1 MPGTEGTKTPECNSH
16 PARENPRT
24 MSNANSPEHY
34 IDRTSFSGFQILA
47 ISLCALINVF
57 DGFDALA
64 IAFTAPAIAAEWQMS
79 PASLGIVF
87 SAGYL
92 GMAVGAMTL
101 GTLSD
106 RIGRRNMI
114 LYSLAA
120 LTLTM
125 GLTATASSIIPLLIY
140 RLGSGLAIGAMLASI
155 TALTAEYSPDS
166 KRNFTICIVQGT
178 YAIGAT
184 LGGLLSAYLIEDY
197 GWRSVFGVGAAL
209 NAGLFVLIYL
219 LMPES
224 LAFLL
229 NKRPKNGLLRAN
241 AIIEKLGSQRL
252 AFWPTQSVADDAVTG
267 VKALLR
273 PDCVKWT
280 LLLWV
285 ATFSAMFANYF
296 LLSWIPKIVVDAG
309 MSLENAIW
317 VGMSINAGGL
327 CGILWLGYRSAV
339 SGLRFMIATF
349 MGIAGILM
357 INFGFLGNNVAALMA
372 VAVAMGFFG
381 QAGFIGLYSVA
392 ARLYPTHVRATG
404 IGWAIGLGRVGAIIG
419 PSIAGLLIGLGWE
432 RADYFMVLSIPF
444 FVGGMAIWLLKST
457 QLDTA
462 KTG

>member
-1 MPGTEGTKTPECNSH
+1 
-16 PARENPRT
+16 
-24 MSNANSPEHY
+24 MSNPNSPEHY
-34 IDRTSFSGFQILA
+34 IDKTSFSRFQILA

-64 IAFTAPAIAAEWQMS
+64 IAYTAPAIATEWGLS
-79 PASLGIVF
+79 PGALGIVF

-92 GMAVGAMTL
+92 GMAIGAMTL

-106 RIGRRNMI
+106 RIGRRKMI

-125 GLTATASSIIPLLIY
+125 GLTATATSIATLLTY

-166 KRNFTICIVQGT
+166 RRNFTICIVQGT

-197 GWRSVFGVGAAL
+197 GWRSVFGIGAAL
-209 NAGLFVLIYL
+209 NAGLFILIYL

-229 NKRPKNGLLRAN
+229 NKRPAGGLSRVN
-241 AIIEKLGSQRL
+241 AIITRLGGDCLTS
-252 AFWPTQSVADDAVTG
+252 WPVRTAIDNTVSG
-267 VKALLR
+267 VKALLQ
-273 PDCVKWT
+273 PDTRKWS

-285 ATFSAMFANYF
+285 ATFSAMFGNYF

-309 MSLENAIW
+309 MSLESAIW

-339 SGLRFMIATF
+339 SGLRFMIAAF

-357 INFGFLGNNVAALMA
+357 INFGFLGNNVAVLMA

-432 RADYFMVLSIPF
+432 RPDYFMVLSIPF
-444 FVGGMAIWLLKST
+444 FIGAIAIWLLKST
-457 QLDTA
+457 QLDA
-462 KTG
+462 ARPG

>member
-1 MPGTEGTKTPECNSH
+1 
-16 PARENPRT
+16 
-24 MSNANSPEHY
+24 MSNPNSPEHY
-34 IDRTSFSGFQILA
+34 IHARSFSGFQILA
-47 ISLCALINVF
+47 IGLCALINVF

-64 IAFTAPAIAAEWQMS
+64 IAFTAPAIAAEWRMS
-79 PASLGIVF
+79 PAALGIVF

-92 GMAVGAMTL
+92 GMALGAMTL

-125 GLTATASSIIPLLIY
+125 GLTATANSVASLLAY

-178 YAIGAT
+178 YAVGAT

-209 NAGLFVLIYL
+209 NAGLFVLVYC

-224 LAFLL
+224 LAFLF
-229 NKRPKNGLLRAN
+229 NKRPAGSLVRVN
-241 AIIEKLGSQRL
+241 AIIERLGGRPL
-252 AFWPTQSVADDAVTG
+252 AAWPAPSVEKEAATG
-267 VKALLR
+267 VKALLQPGSR
-273 PDCVKWT
+273 RWS

-285 ATFSAMFANYF
+285 ATFSAMFGNYF

-309 MSLENAIW
+309 LSLENAIW

-339 SGLRFMIATF
+339 SGLRFMIAAF
-349 MGIAGILM
+349 MVTAGILM
-357 INFGFLGNNVAALMA
+357 MAFGFLGNNVAALMA

-392 ARLYPTHVRATG
+392 ARLYPAHVRATG
-404 IGWAIGLGRVGAIIG
+404 IGWAIGLGRIGAIIG
-419 PSIAGLLIGLGWE
+419 PSVAGLLIGLGWE
-432 RADYFMVLSIPF
+432 RPNYFMVLAIPF
-444 FVGGMAIWLLKST
+444 FVGATAIWLVKSA
-457 QLDTA
+457 QLDATV
-462 KTG
+462 KPG